1 MQDLNQGAAMTA
13 LAERSTFAMPDAA
26 VAIVEVG
33 PRDGFQSIG
42 PLIPTDRK
50 IGLVRALHAAGVRR
64 IEATSFVSPSALPQ
78 LADAD
83 EVLAAAQ
90 ALVGLDAQVLVP
102 TARHAERA
110 SAAGAKHLAFVL
122 SVSERHNRGNVRRS
136 PTESVEEYRAI
147 VAAGAPG
154 TKIRL
159 NVATAFD
166 CPHGGRMAIA
176 DVIALLDRLIPI
188 EPDAEIA
195 LCDTTGRVTP
205 DHVEALIGA
214 VTARYPQVR
223 AWAFHA
229 HDTYGLGA
237 ANVLAAWK
245 AGVSIFDA
253 AIAGLGGCPFA
264 PGATGNVATEDLVW
278 MFEGMG
284 VSTGVD
290 VQRLASVAEE
300 AAAIPGAQVGGRVRD
315 ALRARACRVEALA

>member
-1 MQDLNQGAAMTA
+1 M
-13 LAERSTFAMPDAA
+13 SDAA

-50 IGLVRALHAAGVRR
+50 IAVVNALYAAGVRR
-64 IEATSFVSPSALPQ
+64 MEATSFVSPSALPQ

-90 ALVGLDAQVLVP
+90 ALAGLDAQVLVP
-102 TARHAERA
+102 TARYAERA
-110 SAAGAKHLAFVL
+110 SVAGAKHIAFVL
-122 SVSERHNRGNVRRS
+122 SVSERHNQGNVRRS
-136 PTESVEEYRAI
+136 PMESVEEYRA
-147 VAAGAPG
+147 VVGSLATGM
-154 TKIRL
+154 KIRL

-166 CPHGGRMAIA
+166 CPHEGRIALA
-176 DVIALLDRLIPI
+176 DVMTLLDRLVPI
-188 EPDAEIA
+188 EPNAEIA

-205 DHVEALIGA
+205 DHVEVLFGA
-214 VTARYPQVR
+214 VIARYPQVR

-264 PGATGNVATEDLVW
+264 PGATGNVATEDLAW

-284 VSTGVD
+284 VRTGID
-290 VQRLASVAEE
+290 VHRLASVAEE
-300 AAAIPGAQVGGRVRD
+300 AATIPGAQVGGRVRD
-315 ALRARACRVEALA
+315 ALRARACRFEAVT